1 MTELSAVQ
9 LQPELSE
16 TPKTKKKSKASSA
29 YVAAPAAPVDWV
41 LITLLWAIASIGIIL
56 VTSASISI
64 ADSLYGDSLRF
75 AKRHSVYLLLG
86 VAVACFIASIPSTLW
101 RRFGPLFLV
110 LSLVLLT
117 AVLIP
122 GLGKRVNGSQR
133 WFDLGFITVQAS
145 EIVKFCMIVY
155 FASYFSRRQEDLL
168 QGWKGFSLSIGTIG
182 LVAAL
187 LLVEPDFGSAVVISI
202 SAIAMLFLAGVRL
215 PQFSVLILLGILGV
229 IGMIYFSDYRMQRLV
244 GFMDPWADQYDTGY
258 QLTQS
263 LIAFGRGEWFGLG
276 LGNSIQKLFY
286 LPEAHTDFIFAI
298 LAEEL
303 GLFGVLLVL
312 SLYAGLIARI
322 FNISRRAMAQDDKF
336 VALASFGIAAVF
348 STQVLI
354 NVGVASGFLPTK
366 GLTLPFVSWGGSS
379 LLANFALIGFLLR
392 LDWEL
397 RTNAEQKPKIS
408 RMPRSKPKVQNKSRV
423 AA

>member
-1 MTELSAVQ
+1 MTELSAVK

-16 TPKTKKKSKASSA
+16 TPKVKKKSKASSA

-41 LITLLWAIASIGIIL
+41 LITLLWAIASIGIVL

-86 VAVACFIASIPSTLW
+86 IAVACFIASIPSTLW

-168 QGWKGFSLSIGTIG
+168 QGWKGFCLSIGTIG
-182 LVAAL
+182 LVAGL
-187 LLVEPDFGSAVVISI
+187 LLIEPDFGSAVVISI
-202 SAIAMLFLAGVRL
+202 SAVAMLFLAGVRL
-215 PQFSVLILLGILGV
+215 PQFSVLILVGILGV

-312 SLYAGLIARI
+312 SLYAALITRI
-322 FNISRRAMAQDDKF
+322 FNISRRAMEQDDKF

-397 RTNAEQKPKIS
+397 RTNAEKKPKVS
-408 RMPRSKPKVQNKSRV
+408 RMPRSKPKAQDKPRV

>member
-16 TPKTKKKSKASSA
+16 TPKRKKKSKASSA

-41 LITLLWAIASIGIIL
+41 LITLLWAIASVGIIL
-56 VTSASISI
+56 VTSASVSI

-86 VAVACFIASIPSTLW
+86 VAVACFVASIPSTLW

-168 QGWKGFSLSIGTIG
+168 QGWKGFCLSIGTIG
-182 LVAAL
+182 LVAGL
-187 LLVEPDFGSAVVISI
+187 LLLEPDFGSAVVISI
-202 SAIAMLFLAGVRL
+202 SAVAMLFLAGVRL
-215 PQFSVLILLGILGV
+215 PQFSILILIGVLGV
-229 IGMIYFSDYRMQRLV
+229 IGMVYFSDYRMQRLV
-244 GFMDPWADQYDTGY
+244 GFLDPWADQYNTGY

-322 FNISRRAMAQDDKF
+322 FNISRRAIEQDDKF

-408 RMPRSKPKVQNKSRV
+408 RMPRSKTKLQDKSR
-423 AA
+423 AAA

>member
-1 MTELSAVQ
+1 MTELSAVK

-41 LITLLWAIASIGIIL
+41 LITLLWAIASIGIVL

-86 VAVACFIASIPSTLW
+86 IAVACFIASIPSTLW

-168 QGWKGFSLSIGTIG
+168 QGWKGFCLSIGTIG
-182 LVAAL
+182 LVAGL
-187 LLVEPDFGSAVVISI
+187 LLIEPDFGSAVVISV
-202 SAIAMLFLAGVRL
+202 SAVAMLFLAGVRL
-215 PQFSVLILLGILGV
+215 PQFSVLILLGVLGV

-312 SLYAGLIARI
+312 SLYVGLIVRI
-322 FNISRRAMAQDDKF
+322 FNISRRAMEQDDKF

-408 RMPRSKPKVQNKSRV
+408 RMPRSKPKLQNKSR
-423 AA
+423 AAA

>member
-229 IGMIYFSDYRMQRLV
+229 IGMI
-244 GFMDPWADQYDTGY
+244 
-258 QLTQS
+258 
-263 LIAFGRGEWFGLG
+263 
-276 LGNSIQKLFY
+276 
-286 LPEAHTDFIFAI
+286 
-298 LAEEL
+298 
-303 GLFGVLLVL
+303 
-312 SLYAGLIARI
+312 
-322 FNISRRAMAQDDKF
+322 
-336 VALASFGIAAVF
+336 
-348 STQVLI
+348 
-354 NVGVASGFLPTK
+354 
-366 GLTLPFVSWGGSS
+366 
-379 LLANFALIGFLLR
+379 
-392 LDWEL
+392 
-397 RTNAEQKPKIS
+397 
-408 RMPRSKPKVQNKSRV
+408 
-423 AA
+423 